1 MIVLK
6 SMKNLS
12 LFICEEELCEDE
24 STQIWASSESRIV
37 DLCDLHYSE
46 ATKYKEK
53 KNE

>member
-6 SMKNLS
+6 GISSLNL
-12 LFICEEELCEDE
+12 LICEEELCEDE
-24 STQIWASSESRIV
+24 STQVWASSESRIV

-53 KNE
+53 